1 MAGIILVLVL
11 SFAALLL
18 LNAPVCVAIALA
30 SFTAIFAQGLDASF
44 MVAQRMA
51 NGVDSFP
58 LLAIPFFVFAG
69 YLMGRGGLARRLID
83 FALHYM
89 GRFPGG
95 LGYVNTLT
103 CMLFGSISGSA
114 AAAVSSIGG
123 FMIPE
128 MNRKGYDRDFNVALT
143 ATAATTGLLIP
154 PSNCM
159 IVYSVV
165 AGSVSIA
172 SMFIAGILPGILVGV
187 CIMIASGIVAWR
199 KGYGKAV
206 VESVPLSRKV
216 RVVQWSLRVVALL
229 ALAAAW
235 WLYNPLRGVGTFVV
249 AICVFKALTL
259 ACGWCRAG
267 EREVWIG
274 ALPSLFLVVIIL
286 GGILS
291 GIFTAT
297 EASAVTVAY
306 AFILSVVVYR
316 EIPLRAL
323 PEICLQTGITTAVV
337 MLLIGAS
344 SAMSWIMTMANIPQT
359 VSQALM
365 ELSSSPFMILL
376 TINLLLLV
384 VGFFMDMTPALLIFT
399 PILLPVA
406 LKLGLTPIHFGIIMI
421 TNLCIGLCTP
431 PVGTCLFIG
440 CGVGKTTIAN
450 VTRKAVPF
458 FAAMLVALLLI
469 TYIPWLSDGLPNLLE
484 RLKSTEQTNTTEVIQ
499 P

>member
-1 MAGIILVLVL
+1 MTGIILVLVV
-11 SFAALLL
+11 SFFALLL
-18 LNAPVCVAIALA
+18 LNAPVCAAIALA
-30 SFTAIFAQGLDASF
+30 SFAAIFAQGLDASF

-89 GRFPGG
+89 GRLPGG

-128 MNRKGYDRDFNVALT
+128 MNKKGYDRDFNVALT

-172 SMFIAGILPGILVGV
+172 SMFLAGILPGIVVGG
-187 CIMIASGIVAWR
+187 CIMVAAGIVAWR
-199 KGYGKAV
+199 KGYGRAAAAAA
-206 VESVPLSRKV
+206 PAALPPR
-216 RVVQWSLRVVALL
+216 VALL
-229 ALAAAW
+229 HWALRAVALASGGVAW
-235 WLYNPLRGVGTFVV
+235 WMHGLGRGALTLVLSL
-249 AICVFKALTL
+249 CVFKALTL
-259 ACGWCRAG
+259 ALGLCRRG
-267 EREVWIG
+267 EREAWWG
-274 ALPSLFLVVIIL
+274 ALPSLLLVVLIL

-291 GIFTAT
+291 GVFTAT

-316 EIPLRAL
+316 EIPLRDL
-323 PEICLQTGITTAVV
+323 PGICLQTGVTTAVV

-359 VSQALM
+359 VSHALM
-365 ELSSSPFMILL
+365 GLSDSPFVILL
-376 TINLLLLV
+376 TINLLLLM

-406 LKLGLTPIHFGIIMI
+406 VKLGLTPIHFGIIMI

-450 VTRKAVPF
+450 VTRKAIPF
-458 FAAMLVALLLI
+458 FIAMVVSLLLI
-469 TYIPWLSDGLPNLLE
+469 TYIPWLSNGLPDLLE
-484 RLKSTEQTNTTEVIQ
+484 SLRR
-499 P
+499 